1 MHSARLVR
9 LLVLTLLIM
18 AIPAAS
24 FAGVFVSVTV
34 APPPLPVYVQP
45 PCPQPGY
52 MWTPGYWAWGNDGY
66 YWVPGTWVPA
76 PAVGLLWTPGYW
88 GWSGGYYHWNAGYW
102 GPHIGFYGGVNYG
115 FGYGG
120 VGFVGGEWR
129 GRGFFYNSAVMN
141 VRGAHITN
149 VYVNKTVIVNNR
161 TANRVSY
168 NGGAGGTRSIPTSME
183 RRAAQERH
191 VQATTEQTRHE
202 TAAGRNPQLLSR
214 TTAAS
219 RPSVPRRD
227 PLTFPPR
234 AQYRPKP
241 RVPRWNPQLGKTGR
255 KHRLRQR
262 NALPLCRVHPQTRHT
277 LRPATTLP
285 SRLALM
291 RMRIPKP
298 ASRTRRQPALADLTR
313 KSKRQ
318 SIQMRALATRVLF
331 FAGPTPQPQPR
342 PCSGGLNLILRVM
355 AAVRMTTATAAERYS
370 APPSPKRSI
379 TNAYAIGARAE
390 RIKLGTSN
398 RPV

>member
-88 GWSGGYYHWNAGYW
+88 GWSGGYYRWNVGYW

-115 FGYGG
+115 FGYAG

-141 VRGAHITN
+141 VGGAHITN

-161 TANRVSY
+161 TVNRVSY
-168 NGGAGGTRSIPTSME
+168 NGGAGGTR
-183 RRAAQERH
+183 RRSDCDG
-191 VQATTEQTRHE
+191 
-202 TAAGRNPQLLSR
+202 AAGGTR
-214 TTAAS
+214 AS
-219 RPSVPRRD
+219 RSGHNGTDAARDRRCQE
-227 PLTFPPR
+227 PAAIIKEQR
-234 AQYRPKP
+234 RQA
-241 RVPRWNPQLGKTGR
+241 G
-255 KHRLRQR
+255 HRL
-262 NALPLCRVHPQTRHT
+262 HGETR
-277 LRPATTLP
+277 
-285 SRLALM
+285 
-291 RMRIPKP
+291 
-298 ASRTRRQPALADLTR
+298 
-313 KSKRQ
+313 
-318 SIQMRALATRVLF
+318 
-331 FAGPTPQPQPR
+331 
-342 PCSGGLNLILRVM
+342 
-355 AAVRMTTATAAERYS
+355 
-370 APPSPKRSI
+370 
-379 TNAYAIGARAE
+379 
-390 RIKLGTSN
+390 
-398 RPV
+398 